1 MSKQVYIYGLYDPFT
16 KKLRYVGKTNDLNK
30 RLWTHTRSAERG
42 QKTYKASWIRSL
54 LKRNEKPVI
63 DVIQETTEE
72 TWQKDEI
79 FCIAQAEIEGAK
91 LTNLTK
97 GGDGLIGYSP
107 SEKTRK
113 RLSEYNKST
122 GRTPPSWKGRKQ
134 SPEHIRKRVEARK
147 KNNSYKHSQETKDLI
162 SKKNVGKN
170 LGNTHTLGYKHTEKW
185 KQDQSKRSSGESN
198 PFYGRQHS
206 EEAKQKISVAK
217 KGGKASE
224 ETKAKLSKAQQAR
237 TRRNQAAHIARIAIP
252 YEELITMSDD
262 PQINEIYRLYVGGM
276 TKKEIMEHLGYKGT
290 GGRFYSKMSKAIKA
304 IPVNSNSPFVDIFV
318 KKD

>member
-1 MSKQVYIYGLYDPFT
+1 LWHHIKEAKTSK
-16 KKLRYVGKTNDLNK
+16 KN
-30 RLWTHTRSAERG
+30 
-42 QKTYKASWIRSL
+42 TYKLNWIRSIL
-54 LKRNEKPVI
+54 DKENEPLI
-63 DVIQETTEE
+63 FSLRETNKDD
-72 TWQKDEI
+72 WRKDETECI
-79 FCIAQAEIEGAK
+79 FEALKFGAN
-91 LTNLTK
+91 LTNLTD
-97 GGDGLIGYSP
+97 GGDGLTDYNH
-107 SEKTRK
+107 SEETRRK
-113 RLSEYNKST
+113 ISEHNKKS
-122 GRTPPSWKGRKQ
+122 GKIPPTWKGRKQ

-147 KNNSYKHSQETKDLI
+147 KNNSYKHSQKTKGLI

-206 EEAKQKISVAK
+206 EEAKQKISAAK

-262 PQINEIYRLYVGGM
+262 PQTNEIYRLYVGGM

-290 GGRFYSKMSKAIKA
+290 GGRFYSKMSRAIKA
-304 IPVNSNSPFVDIFV
+304 IPV
-318 KKD
+318 KG